1 MSRTGEKKDLSS
13 QGLKRNRGVPGNSN
27 SKSTP
32 FNPFSPNARED
43 RIAELRRKSEE
54 SRKKA
59 EYILADSNR
68 SEESRKKAEYI
79 LADSNRSKIGNHDWR
94 WNFITLEDAKP
105 FNDEAE
111 FFSMSDPLFSKCSLG
126 IDIKLNSQ
134 MCFENNSQ
142 IPIQE
147 IENRS
152 ETGMFISECFR
163 RVAKFIRPGPGDY
176 KLIHK
181 DHLSKLVGYKSNNT
195 SKEIKEEEKED
206 IMYYVNENG
215 TKERI

>member
-43 RIAELRRKSEE
+43 RIAELRRK
-54 SRKKA
+54 
-59 EYILADSNR
+59 

-206 IMYYVNENG
+206 NHQNTVCERCTCDCLRITIDFQSKVNFNEV
-215 TKERI
+215 